1 MGKVSMSMYVYSLQ
15 TYEIAFKKKKKRNWF
30 QKEITALHINF
41 FFFFSIRNVLP
52 HTRGVQ
58 HMIINGKMIEDMS
71 KKQRKGLAHSP
82 HMGDYMG
89 VIDHGLNRN
98 RWDKTR
104 IPYTLLTSQD
114 YESLA

>member
-1 MGKVSMSMYVYSLQ
+1 MKLHS
-15 TYEIAFKKKKKRNWF
+15 KKKKTKLVPERNNSLAH
-30 QKEITALHINF
+30 KLF
-41 FFFFSIRNVLP
+41 FLFSIRNVLP